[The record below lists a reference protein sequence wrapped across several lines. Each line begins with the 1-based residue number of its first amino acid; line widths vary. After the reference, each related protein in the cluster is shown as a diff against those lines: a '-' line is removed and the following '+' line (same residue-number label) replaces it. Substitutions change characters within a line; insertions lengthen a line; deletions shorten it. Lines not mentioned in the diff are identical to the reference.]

1 MTPNTAEIE
10 QLQAR
15 IATVRTQVDKAVGTM
30 EAIQAQWMK
39 DYGTDD
45 PVRIKELL
53 EKETVELDNLQK
65 QYDEGVSTLRKI
77 LAEVGAL

>member
-30 EAIQAQWMK
+30 EAIQAQWLK

-45 PVRIKELL
+45 PVKIKELL
-53 EKETVELDNLQK
+53 EKETAELDNLQK
-65 QYDEGVSTLRKI
+65 QYDEGISTLRKI